1 MCSQSSVFAYADAS
15 DASLI
20 SRCRVGDEQALAVL
34 IARYASLINGKTA
47 RVFVP
52 GLERDDLRQEACMA
66 FLSAVRT
73 YDVNRTVPFST
84 YAAAC
89 IRNRISNVIAASS
102 AQKAQVLNHTVSF
115 DEMDGLPCSDS
126 RLDPQEIV
134 SKQETMNRVVRA
146 IHEELSSYEREVLLA
161 YLNGCSYDGV
171 ASKLHSSPKS
181 VDNALQRAR
190 RKLKAVLF
198 EL

>member
-1 MCSQSSVFAYADAS
+1 MCSQVSVFAYADGS
-15 DASLI
+15 VVSLI
-20 SRCRVGDEQALAVL
+20 SRCRVGDGQALAVL
-34 IARYASLINGKTA
+34 IARYAALMNSRTA

-52 GLERDDLRQEACMA
+52 GADRDDLRQEACMA

-73 YDVNRTVPFST
+73 YDCTRSVPFST
-84 YAAAC
+84 YAATC
-89 IRNRISNVIAASS
+89 IKNRLSNMIAASS
-102 AQKAQVLNHTVSF
+102 AKKAQGLNQTVSF
-115 DEMDGLPCSDS
+115 DEMGELPCSDS